1 MNETEIFLIYDPN
14 RNNWTAQVQQHGT
27 VQTLVTG
34 PSMEFVLQNVAMQL
48 GKPVMIRVSA
58 EQ

>member
-14 RNNWTAQVQQHGT
+14 RGWAAQVQQHGT
-27 VQTLVTG
+27 VQTLMSG
-34 PSMEFVLQNVAMQL
+34 PSMEFVIQNAAMQL
-48 GKPVMIRVSA
+48 GKPVILRMSV